1 MSQNSRKG
9 FFYVD
14 TINPRTQGG
23 QFFETALNKLHRS
36 VREAGREEFGPGECY
51 ALLAAYEELAGV
63 IAEQARTTC
72 YSYSDFF
79 LHGQAAGL
87 IPSHQPYTQPPAHYY
102 PSLELEE

>member
-23 QFFETALNKLHRS
+23 QFFETALNKLHRGKQGGW
-36 VREAGREEFGPGECY
+36 ETLGPGECY

-79 LHGQAAGL
+79 LYGL
-87 IPSHQPYTQPPAHYY
+87 PEDEI
-102 PSLELEE
+102 

>member
-1 MSQNSRKG
+1 MSQNNLARLLLEPPYGKG

-79 LHGQAAGL
+79 LYGL
-87 IPSHQPYTQPPAHYY
+87 PEDEI
-102 PSLELEE
+102 